1 MATIT
6 PTVHKAPYAAIDP
19 TNDQLSQAGRTIL
32 ITGGSKGIGFS
43 IARSFAQAGAC
54 RIIIV
59 ARSSETLDT
68 CTARI
73 QTGVPEFKG
82 KVIPMQCDLGDVA
95 SVESMWTY
103 FKEVGTVVDVLVLN
117 AAKSQEGSSILDL
130 GWKETWELFETNTR
144 GNLIMVEQF
153 MRKST
158 SPRKAIV
165 NVSSPFVHDRE
176 MAAGFRSY
184 ALSKS
189 ALTWALQ
196 QLAEEVLSE
205 QTQIVS
211 YHPGFIL
218 SEGMREAGCTQDDMD
233 WDDENLPGNFAVWV
247 ASPKAAFLHGRFVW
261 AKWDVEELSS
271 RFQDEIQHNAN
282 FLQIGVHGI

>member
-95 SVESMWTY
+95 SVESMWAY

>member
-1 MATIT
+1 MATIN
-6 PTVHKAPYAAIDP
+6 PTVHKGPYAAIDP
-19 TNDQLSQAGRTIL
+19 THVQLSQAGRTIV
-32 ITGGSKGIGFS
+32 ITGGSKGIGFA

-54 RIIIV
+54 QIIIV
-59 ARSSETLDT
+59 ARSRATLDT

-73 QTGVPEFKG
+73 RTDVPEFKG
-82 KVIPMQCDLGDVA
+82 KVTPMQCDLGNVA
-95 SVESMWTY
+95 SVEAMWTHL
-103 FKEVGTVVDVLVLN
+103 KEEGIVVDVLVLN
-117 AAKSQEGSSILDL
+117 AAKTQEESSILNL
-130 GWKETWELFETNTR
+130 GWEKTWELFETNVR
-144 GNLIMVEQF
+144 GNLMMVERF
-153 MRKST
+153 MSKST

-165 NVSSPFVHDRE
+165 NVSSPFVHDRD

-196 QLAEEVLSE
+196 HIAEEVPPE

-218 SEGMREAGCTQDDMD
+218 SEGMKEAGCTQDDMD

-247 ASPKAAFLHGRFVW
+247 ASPKASFLHGRYLW
-261 AKWDVEELSS
+261 ATWDVVNLPS
-271 RFQDEIQHNAN
+271 RFQDEIQQDAN